1 MSQRTR
7 VVTLGIAM
15 AVLAACEFDHPCD
28 PGYYADHGACYLL
41 DSGLPDAGGDLD
53 SGASE
58 ADAAQVDRYAG
69 FGKACTQSSECPASA
84 PSCGAPMFAVCTVV
98 NCLDKG
104 ADTCPPGWTCLDVK
118 TLSTDPSV
126 ASVCVN
132 F

>member
-1 MSQRTR
+1 MTQRTR
-7 VVTLGIAM
+7 VFALGIAV
-15 AVLAACEFDHPCD
+15 AVLTACQFAHPCD

-41 DSGLPDAGGDLD
+41 DSGMPDSGSDLD
-53 SGASE
+53 SGAE
-58 ADAAQVDRYAG
+58 DAQVDRYAG
-69 FGKACTQSSECPASA
+69 FGKPCTKSSECPASA
-84 PSCGAPMFAVCTVV
+84 PTCGAPMFAMCTVV

-104 ADTCPPGWTCLDVK
+104 ADTCPRDWTCLDVK